1 MSLPPVHIKIQHC
14 WVDFLLDRLQNE
26 EEKHHKFREQN
37 QYLGEKLVDQIISNG
52 KPFVDKNGSLCFD
65 LGIYP
70 GEAAN
75 FLWLLLM
82 IFGLETM
89 PDEEYNVELSA
100 KILKGGALYG
110 EKV

>member
-1 MSLPPVHIKIQHC
+1 MSLPPVHIKIQRC

-26 EEKHHKFREQN
+26 E
-37 QYLGEKLVDQIISNG
+37 EKLVDQIISNG